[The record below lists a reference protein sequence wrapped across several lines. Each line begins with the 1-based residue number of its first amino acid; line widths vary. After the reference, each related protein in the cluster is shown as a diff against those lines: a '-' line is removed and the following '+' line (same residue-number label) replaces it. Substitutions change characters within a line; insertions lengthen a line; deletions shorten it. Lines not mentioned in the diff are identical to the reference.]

1 VSSME
6 RAEPAEVT
14 FPGDGEMARRMRA
27 YPWAGSALGDPRG
40 WSASLRTAVRICLT
54 SRFPMI
60 VWWGPDLW
68 FLYNDAYLPLM
79 GTKHPALARPGETVW
94 PEIWD
99 IVGPMLV
106 SVMSSG
112 QATWS
117 EDLLLPMDRHG
128 YWEETYWTYSY
139 SPLHDDDGVVRGV
152 FTAVSDTTERVI
164 GGRRL
169 AALQDLGAQAGNARS
184 VAEACQLVV
193 TALERA
199 RQDVPFAAIYLRRPG
214 TNDAVLTASS
224 PDQAAPAPLADGPGG
239 WPVAEVLSSGQP
251 VTVSDV
257 AARFG
262 ELPSGGWSTPPGQAR
277 VLPLVGETGGQTT
290 GVIVLAASAGHAL
303 DEAYESFLGLV
314 AQQTAA
320 LVNGA
325 VAYQV
330 QQRRAEELA
339 ELDRAKTTFF
349 SNISHEF
356 RTPLTLI
363 MGPVEELRA
372 RLAAQDLAAQD
383 LAAQDLA
390 AQDPAAGDPR
400 IREELEVI
408 QRNGLRLGK
417 LVNTLLDFSRIE
429 AGRMEA
435 RFEPVDLAAF
445 TADLA
450 SVFRSAMDRA
460 GLAFGVDCGELPAE
474 VYIDR
479 EMWEKVVLNLLSNAL
494 KFTFDGTVSLSLRAE
509 GSHAVLRVSD
519 TGSGIAAAEMPRL
532 FERFHRIPSARSRSN
547 EGSGIGLAL
556 VRELVG
562 LHGGT
567 ITAQSTEGAG
577 TTFTVRL
584 PFGHEHLP
592 EENLAAAGPEL
603 ISAVADPFLAEALRW
618 LPADQPAEP
627 TLAADQMGGPPR
639 WDLAGR
645 DLAGRGA
652 RARVLLADDNA
663 DMRGYLQRLLQPGYQ
678 VTAVADGREALD
690 AVRAQPFD
698 LVISDV
704 MMPGLD
710 GLQLV
715 AELRANSRAPNL
727 PVLLLS
733 ARAGQEAAI
742 EGLEAGAD
750 DYLVKPFSAA
760 ELLARVRATVELA
773 RLRSHHA
780 RWRAALIDS
789 LHEGFFL
796 CDEAGRVVEINAA
809 FTAVLGYGPDG
820 LPYAPPYPWW
830 PDQDT
835 DPDARRQSSEAFA
848 QLVKQSKGG
857 FVAPVTH
864 RDGRRRWVAASF
876 NEVQDPDSGR
886 RMAVGSLRDITAEHY
901 AGQRGAA
908 LAAMGLLL
916 SQADSLPEALQGAL
930 NELQRLWHARRVIAV
945 TWTGAGGPSLMSAGP
960 ADPAGPGAPAG
971 PAGPLGWTD
980 LPGDLRE
987 TIGNLRQ
994 RPLLT
999 PTGATAPDV
1008 GIRIEH
1014 PEGQLAVWIDV
1025 DPARPFTA
1033 EDRTL
1038 FALLCGYL
1046 GQALHRAHQTD
1057 QQRETALALQRAILG
1072 PARLPPGFAARYE
1085 PASRPLEVGG
1095 DWYDLV
1101 ELPDGRIGI
1110 VVGDCVG
1117 HGLEAAAVMGQLR
1130 SACRALLLQDAS
1142 PAQTLSAMDRFSALV
1157 PDAYCSTVFC
1167 GVLDPD
1173 TGQLTY
1179 SSAGHPPGILAHPD
1193 GRVEL
1198 LRAGRSFPLAVQREA
1213 PRTDAACLL
1222 PGRSALLLYTDGLV
1236 ERRRVSIDEGI
1247 ARAGAALRQGQD
1259 ASVEDLASRVMGDMA
1274 PPDGYEDDVA
1284 LVLFRH
1290 PEPLDLTFPADRR
1303 QLTPVRAALRT
1314 WLGRAGV
1321 SRRTTQ
1327 DVLAAAGEACANA
1340 IEHGHRD
1347 APGQPI
1353 RLEAEATASRLR
1365 LTVTD
1370 TGRWRATPAVADPL
1384 RGHGIALMRAL
1395 MEQVTIEAG
1404 PAGTTVGLE
1413 AAITA

>member
-1 VSSME
+1 MSSME
-6 RAEPAEVT
+6 AAEPPDVT

-27 YPWAGSALGDPRG
+27 YPWAGSALGDPQG

-79 GTKHPALARPGETVW
+79 GTKHPALATPGEAVW
-94 PEIWD
+94 PEIWG
-99 IVGPMLV
+99 IIGPMLV

-164 GGRRL
+164 GERRL
-169 AALQDLGAQAGNARS
+169 AALQDLGAQAGSARS

-214 TNDAVLTASS
+214 SNDAVLAASG
-224 PDQAAPAPLADGPGG
+224 PEQAARAPLPDGPGG
-239 WPVAEVLSSGQP
+239 WPVREVLSSGQP

-257 AARFG
+257 TARFG
-262 ELPSGGWSTPPGQAR
+262 DLPAGGWSTPPTQAM
-277 VLPLVGETGGQTT
+277 VLPLVGETGGQPT

-303 DEAYESFLGLV
+303 DEAYETFLGLV
-314 AQQTAA
+314 AQHTAA

-372 RLAAQDLAAQD
+372 RLAAQDPAT
-383 LAAQDLA
+383 
-390 AQDPAAGDPR
+390 QDPVA
-400 IREELEVI
+400 REELEVI

-450 SVFRSAMDRA
+450 SVFRSAMERA
-460 GLAFGVDCGELPAE
+460 GLGFGVDCDGLPAA

-494 KFTFDGTVSLSLRAE
+494 KFTFDGTISVSLRAE
-509 GSHAVLRVSD
+509 GTHAVLRVSD
-519 TGSGIAAAEMPRL
+519 TGSGIAAAEMPQL
-532 FERFHRIPSARSRSN
+532 FERFHRIPNARSRSN

-584 PFGHEHLP
+584 PFGHEYLP

-618 LPADQPAEP
+618 LPGDQPDEP
-627 TLAADQMGGPPR
+627 ALAADKVGGPPR
-639 WDLAGR
+639 RDPAGR
-645 DLAGRGA
+645 DPAGRGA
-652 RARVLLADDNA
+652 LARVLLADDNA

-678 VTAVADGREALD
+678 VTAVADGQEALD

-710 GLQLV
+710 GLQLIG
-715 AELRANSRAPNL
+715 ELRAHSRAPDL

-780 RWRAALIDS
+780 RWRAALIHS
-789 LHEGFFL
+789 LHEAFFL
-796 CDEAGRVVEINAA
+796 CDEAGRVIEINAA
-809 FTAVLGYGPDG
+809 FTAILGYGPEG
-820 LPYAPPYPWW
+820 LPYASPYPWW
-830 PDQDT
+830 PDQDA
-835 DPDARRQSSEAFA
+835 DPEAQRQASEAFA
-848 QLVKQSKGG
+848 QLMDRSNGG
-857 FVAPVTH
+857 FQAPVTH
-864 RDGRRRWVAASF
+864 RDGRRRWIAASF

-886 RMAVGSLRDITAEHY
+886 RMVVGSLRDITAEHY
-901 AGQRGAA
+901 AGQREAA

-916 SQADSLPEALQGAL
+916 SRADSLPEALQGAL
-930 NELQRLWHARRVIAV
+930 NELQRLWRARRVIAA
-945 TWTGAGGPSLMSAGP
+945 TWTGAETPSLTSAGP
-960 ADPAGPGAPAG
+960 AGSSVRWTELPAE
-971 PAGPLGWTD
+971 
-980 LPGDLRE
+980 LRE
-987 TIGNLRQ
+987 AIGKLRQ

-999 PTGATAPDV
+999 PTDATSPDV
-1008 GIRIEH
+1008 GISIEH
-1014 PEGQLAVWIDV
+1014 PVGQLAIWIDV

-1038 FALLCGYL
+1038 FALLAGYL

-1057 QQRETALALQRAILG
+1057 QQRETALVLQRAILG

-1085 PASRPLEVGG
+1085 PAGRPLEVGG

-1117 HGLEAAAVMGQLR
+1117 HGLEAATVMGQLR

-1157 PDAYCSTVFC
+1157 PGAYCSTVFC
-1167 GVLDPD
+1167 GILDQD

-1198 LRAGRSFPLAVQREA
+1198 LHDGRSFPLAVQREA
-1213 PRTDAACLL
+1213 RRSDATCFL

-1236 ERRRVSIDEGI
+1236 ERRRVSIDEGM

-1259 ASVEDLASRVMGDMA
+1259 AGVEDLASRVMGDMA

-1290 PEPLDLTFPADRR
+1290 PEPLDLTFPADRA

-1314 WLGRAGV
+1314 WLGRTGV
-1321 SRRTTQ
+1321 SGRTIQ
-1327 DVLAAAGEACANA
+1327 DVLVAAGEACANA

-1353 RLEAEATASRLR
+1353 RLRAEATVSRLQ

-1370 TGRWRATPAVADPL
+1370 TGCWRATPPVADPL

-1395 MEQVTIEAG
+1395 VQQVTIEPG
-1404 PAGTTVGLE
+1404 RAGTTVAMEVAL
-1413 AAITA
+1413 AP

>member
-6 RAEPAEVT
+6 PAEPADVT

-99 IVGPMLV
+99 IIGPMLV

-152 FTAVSDTTERVI
+152 FTAVSDTTDRVI
-164 GGRRL
+164 GERRL

-199 RQDVPFAAIYLRRPG
+199 RRDVPFAAIYLRRPG
-214 TNDAVLTASS
+214 SDEPILVAGAPQQAVLV
-224 PDQAAPAPLADGPGG
+224 PLPDGPGG
-239 WPVAEVLSSGQP
+239 WPVREVLSSGQP

-262 ELPSGGWSTPPGQAR
+262 DLPAGGWSTPPAQAM
-277 VLPLVGETGGQTT
+277 VLPLVGETGGQAT

-356 RTPLTLI
+356 RTPLALI

-372 RLAAQDLAAQD
+372 RLG
-383 LAAQDLA
+383 
-390 AQDPAAGDPR
+390 AQDPATQDPGT
-400 IREELEVI
+400 REELEVI

-435 RFEPVDLAAF
+435 HFEPVDLAAF

-460 GLAFGVDCGELPAE
+460 GLAFGVDCGELPAA

-494 KFTFDGTVSLSLRAE
+494 KFTLDGTVSVSVRAE
-509 GSHAVLRVSD
+509 GTHAVLQISD

-532 FERFHRIPSARSRSN
+532 FERFHRIPTARSRSN

-592 EENLAAAGPEL
+592 EEHLAAAGPEL
-603 ISAVADPFLAEALRW
+603 ISAAADPFLAEALRW
-618 LPADQPAEP
+618 LPDDQPDEP
-627 TLAADQMGGPPR
+627 TLAADEVGGPPR
-639 WDLAGR
+639 RDLAGR
-645 DLAGRGA
+645 DLAGRDL
-652 RARVLLADDNA
+652 ARVLLADDNA

-678 VTAVADGREALD
+678 VTAVADGQEALD

-715 AELRANSRAPNL
+715 GELRANSRAPDL

-733 ARAGQEAAI
+733 ARAGPEAAI

-789 LHEGFFL
+789 LHEAFFL
-796 CDEAGRVVEINAA
+796 CDEAGRVIEINAA
-809 FTAVLGYGPDG
+809 FAAILGYGPDG
-820 LPYAPPYPWW
+820 LPYASPYPWW
-830 PDQDT
+830 PDKNT
-835 DPDARRQSSEAFA
+835 DPEARRQSGEAFA
-848 QLVKQSKGG
+848 QLMEQSKGG

-864 RDGRRRWVAASF
+864 RDGRRRWIAASF

-886 RMAVGSLRDITAEHY
+886 RMVVGSMRDITAEHY
-901 AGQRGAA
+901 AGQREAA

-930 NELQRLWHARRVIAV
+930 NELQRLWHARRVIAA
-945 TWTGAGGPSLMSAGP
+945 TWTGAGAPSLTST
-960 ADPAGPGAPAG
+960 G
-971 PAGPLGWTD
+971 PAGHAAGWTE
-980 LPGDLRE
+980 LPGELRE

-999 PTGATAPDV
+999 PTDGTSPDV
-1008 GIRIEH
+1008 GISIEH

-1046 GQALHRAHQTD
+1046 GQALHRAHQRD
-1057 QQRETALALQRAILG
+1057 QQRETAVALQRAILG

-1117 HGLEAAAVMGQLR
+1117 HGLEAATVMGQLR

-1157 PDAYCSTVFC
+1157 PGAYCSTVFC
-1167 GVLDPD
+1167 GILDQAS
-1173 TGQLTY
+1173 GELTY

-1198 LRAGRSFPLAVQREA
+1198 LREGRSFPLAVQREA
-1213 PRTDAACLL
+1213 RRSDATCVL

-1236 ERRRVSIDEGI
+1236 ERRRVSIDEGM
-1247 ARAGAALRQGQD
+1247 ARAGAALRKGQD
-1259 ASVEDLASRVMGDMA
+1259 AGVEDLASQVMDDMA
-1274 PPDGYEDDVA
+1274 PADGYEDDVA

-1290 PEPLDLTFPADRR
+1290 PEPLDLTFPADRG

-1314 WLGRAGV
+1314 WLRRSGV
-1321 SRRTTQ
+1321 SRRTIQ
-1327 DVLAAAGEACANA
+1327 DVLVAAGEACANA

-1353 RLEAEATASRLR
+1353 RLRAEATVSRLR

-1370 TGRWRATPAVADPL
+1370 TGRWRDTPPVADPL

-1395 MEQVTIEAG
+1395 MERVTIEPGA
-1404 PAGTTVGLE
+1404 AGTIVGLE
-1413 AAITA
+1413 AAITV

>member
-1 VSSME
+1 VSSTE
-6 RAEPAEVT
+6 AAGPVDAT
-14 FPGDGEMARRMRA
+14 FPGDGEMARRARA
-27 YPWAGSALGDPRG
+27 YPWADSALGAPGG
-40 WSASLRTAVRICLT
+40 WSASLRTACRICLT

-60 VWWGPDLW
+60 VWWGKELR
-68 FLYNDAYLPLM
+68 FLYNDAYLPLL
-79 GTKHPALARPGETVW
+79 GTKHPALGKPGEAVW

-99 IVGPMLV
+99 VIGPMLE
-106 SVMSSG
+106 SVMSTG

-117 EDLLLPMDRHG
+117 EDLLLPMNRHG

-164 GGRRL
+164 GERRL
-169 AALQDLGAQAGNARS
+169 AALQDLGAQAGSARS

-199 RQDVPFAAIYLRRPG
+199 RADVPFAAVYLRGPG
-214 TNDAVLTASS
+214 RNEPVLVAGAPRQAV
-224 PDQAAPAPLADGPGG
+224 PVPLADGPGG
-239 WPVAEVLSSGQP
+239 WPVGEVLGSGKP
-251 VTVSDV
+251 VTVTDV

-262 ELPSGGWSTPPGQAR
+262 ELPAGEWPTPPGQAM
-277 VLPLVGETGGQTT
+277 VLPLVGEAGGPAT
-290 GVIVLAASAGHAL
+290 GVIVLAASAGRAL
-303 DEAYESFLGLV
+303 DEAYESFFSLV
-314 AQQTAA
+314 AQQAAA

-372 RLAAQDLAAQD
+372 WLAAREPG
-383 LAAQDLA
+383 
-390 AQDPAAGDPR
+390 AQDPAA
-400 IREELEVI
+400 REELEVI
-408 QRNGLRLGK
+408 HRNGLRLGK

-435 RFEPVDLAAF
+435 HYEPVDLASF

-450 SVFRSAMDRA
+450 SVFRSAISRA
-460 GLAFGVDCGELPAE
+460 GLAYQVDCRELPE
-474 VYIDR
+474 PVYIDR

-494 KFTFDGTVSLSLRAE
+494 KFTFDGTISVSLRAE
-509 GSHAVLRVSD
+509 GSCAVLRISD
-519 TGSGIAAAEMPRL
+519 TGSGIAAAGMPRL
-532 FERFHRIPSARSRSN
+532 FERFHRVPTVRSRSN

-562 LHGGT
+562 LHGGR
-567 ITAQSTEGAG
+567 ITAESTEGAG
-577 TTFTVRL
+577 TTFAVRL
-584 PFGHEHLP
+584 PFGHDHLP
-592 EENLAAAGPEL
+592 AENLAAAGPET
-603 ISAVADPFLAEALRW
+603 ISATADPFLAEAFRW
-618 LPADQPAEP
+618 LPGDQPDQA
-627 TLAADQMGGPPR
+627 TLAAARVPAPQR
-639 WDLAGR
+639 R
-645 DLAGRGA
+645 EVAGRGTP
-652 RARVLLADDNA
+652 ARVLLADDNA
-663 DMRGYLQRLLQPGYQ
+663 DMREYLQRLLQGRYQ
-678 VTAVADGREALD
+678 VTAVADGQAALD
-690 AVRAQPFD
+690 AARAQPFD

-715 AELRANSRAPNL
+715 AALRADPQAQDV

-733 ARAGQEAAI
+733 ALAGQESAI

-760 ELLARVRATVELA
+760 ELLARVRANVELA

-780 RWRAALIDS
+780 RWRSALIDS

-796 CDEAGRVVEINAA
+796 ADEAGRVVEINAT
-809 FTAVLGYGPDG
+809 FTDILGYGPEG
-820 LPYAPPYPWW
+820 LPYPTPHPWW
-830 PDQDT
+830 PREDA
-835 DPDARRQSSEAFA
+835 DPEARRQLSEAFA
-848 QLVKQSKGG
+848 QVMGQSKGS

-864 RDGRRRWVAASF
+864 RDGRRLWVAASF
-876 NEVQDPDSGR
+876 SEVQDPDTGR
-886 RMAVGSLRDITAEHY
+886 SIVVGTLRDITADHY
-901 AGQRGAA
+901 AGQREAA

-916 SQADSLPEALQGAL
+916 SQADGVPQALQGAL
-930 NELQRLWHARRVIAV
+930 TELQRLWRARRVIAA
-945 TWTGAGGPSLMSAGP
+945 TWTGPPDPSLTST
-960 ADPAGPGAPAG
+960 GPGLRWAG
-971 PAGPLGWTD
+971 
-980 LPGDLRE
+980 LPGELRE
-987 TIGNLRQ
+987 TIGGLRQ

-999 PTGATAPDV
+999 PTDGTSPDV
-1008 GIRIEH
+1008 GISIEH
-1014 PEGQLAVWIDV
+1014 PEGQLVVWIDL
-1025 DPARPFTA
+1025 DPGRPFTA

-1038 FALLCGYL
+1038 LALLCGYL

-1072 PARLPPGFAARYE
+1072 PSRLPPGFAAGYE

-1117 HGLEAAAVMGQLR
+1117 HGLEAATVMGQLR

-1142 PAQTLSAMDRFSALV
+1142 PAQTLSAMDRFAALI
-1157 PDAYCSTVFC
+1157 PGAFCSTAFC
-1167 GVLDPD
+1167 GILDRD
-1173 TGQLTY
+1173 AGRLTY

-1193 GRVEL
+1193 GRIEL
-1198 LRAGRSFPLAVQREA
+1198 LRGGRSFPLAVRPEA
-1213 PRTDAACLL
+1213 RRTEATCPL
-1222 PGRSALLLYTDGLV
+1222 PARSALLLYTDGLV
-1236 ERRRVSIDEGI
+1236 ERRRVPLDAGM
-1247 ARAGAALRQGQD
+1247 ARAGAVLRQGQD
-1259 ASVEDLASRVMGDMA
+1259 ARVEDLASRVMTGMA

-1284 LVLFRH
+1284 LIVFRH
-1290 PEPLDLTFPADRR
+1290 PEPFDLTFPAERGELR
-1303 QLTPVRAALRT
+1303 PVRAALRS
-1314 WLGRAGV
+1314 WLGRCGL
-1321 SRRTTQ
+1321 SRRMIQ
-1327 DVLAAAGEACANA
+1327 DVLVATGEACANA

-1353 RLEAEATASRLR
+1353 RVRAEVTVTRLR
-1365 LTVTD
+1365 LTITD
-1370 TGRWRATPAVADPL
+1370 TGRWRAARPAADPL
-1384 RGHGIALMRAL
+1384 RGHGIALMGAL
-1395 MEQVTIEAG
+1395 MEQVTIERGA
-1404 PAGTTVGLE
+1404 AGTTVNME
-1413 AAITA
+1413 VTIPA

>member
-1 VSSME
+1 MSSVE
-6 RAEPAEVT
+6 AAEPADVT

-27 YPWAGSALGDPRG
+27 YPWADSALGGPGR
-40 WSASLRTAVRICLT
+40 WSASLRTACRICLT

-60 VWWGPDLW
+60 VWWGKELR
-68 FLYNDAYLPLM
+68 FVYNDAYLPLL
-79 GTKHPALARPGETVW
+79 GTKHPALGKPGEAVW

-99 IVGPMLV
+99 VIGPMLE
-106 SVMSSG
+106 SVMSTG

-117 EDLLLPMDRHG
+117 EDLLLPMNRHG

-164 GGRRL
+164 GERRL
-169 AALQDLGAQAGNARS
+169 AALQDLGAQAGSARS
-184 VAEACQLVV
+184 VAEACQLVM
-193 TALERA
+193 TSLDRA
-199 RQDVPFAAIYLRRPG
+199 RQDVPFAAIYLRRSGGDEPILVTG
-214 TNDAVLTASS
+214 GPRPAV
-224 PDQAAPAPLADGPGG
+224 PIPLADGPGD
-239 WPVAEVLSSGQP
+239 WPVAEVLRSGKP
-251 VTVSDV
+251 LTVTDV
-257 AARFG
+257 TARFG
-262 ELPSGGWSTPPGQAR
+262 ELPAGEWPAPPAQAM
-277 VLPLVGETGGQTT
+277 VLPLVGETGSQAT

-303 DEAYESFLGLV
+303 DEAYKSFLSLV

-372 RLAAQDLAAQD
+372 RLAAR
-383 LAAQDLA
+383 
-390 AQDPAAGDPR
+390 DPAERDPAE
-400 IREELEVI
+400 REELEVI
-408 QRNGLRLGK
+408 HRNGLRLGK

-435 RFEPVDLAAF
+435 RYEPVNLASF

-450 SVFRSAMDRA
+450 SVFRSAISRA
-460 GLAFGVDCGELPAE
+460 GLAYQVDCRELPE
-474 VYIDR
+474 PVYIDR

-494 KFTFDGTVSLSLRAE
+494 KFTFDGTITVSLRAE
-509 GSHAVLRVSD
+509 DSGALLRISD

-532 FERFHRIPSARSRSN
+532 FERFHRVAAVRSRSN

-562 LHGGT
+562 LHGGS
-567 ITAQSTEGAG
+567 ITAESTEGAG
-577 TTFTVRL
+577 TTFAVRL
-584 PFGHEHLP
+584 PFGHGHLP
-592 EENLAAAGPEL
+592 AENLAAAGPET
-603 ISAVADPFLAEALRW
+603 ISAVAEPFLAEAFRW
-618 LPADQPAEP
+618 LPGDQPDQA
-627 TLAADQMGGPPR
+627 TLAAARVPAPQR
-639 WDLAGR
+639 R
-645 DLAGRGA
+645 EVAGRGTP
-652 RARVLLADDNA
+652 ARVLLADDNA
-663 DMRGYLQRLLQPGYQ
+663 DMREYLQRLLQGRYQ
-678 VTAVADGREALD
+678 VTAVADGQAALD
-690 AVRAQPFD
+690 AVRAHPFD

-715 AELRANSRAPNL
+715 AALRADPQAQDV

-760 ELLARVRATVELA
+760 ELLARVRANVELA

-796 CDEAGRVVEINAA
+796 ADEAGRVVEINAT
-809 FTAVLGYGPDG
+809 FTGILGYGPEG
-820 LPYAPPYPWW
+820 LPYPTPHPWW
-830 PDQDT
+830 PREDA
-835 DPDARRQSSEAFA
+835 DPEARRQLSEAFA
-848 QLVKQSKGG
+848 QVMGQSKGS

-864 RDGRRRWVAASF
+864 RDGHRLWVAASF
-876 NEVQDPDSGR
+876 SEVQDPDTGR
-886 RMAVGSLRDITAEHY
+886 SVVVGTLRDITAEHY
-901 AGQRGAA
+901 AGQREAA

-916 SQADSLPEALQGAL
+916 SQAVGVPQALQGAL
-930 NELQRLWHARRVIAV
+930 TELQRLWRARRVIAA
-945 TWTGAGGPSLMSAGP
+945 TWTGPGDPSLTSAGP
-960 ADPAGPGAPAG
+960 GFRWA
-971 PAGPLGWTD
+971 D
-980 LPGDLRE
+980 LPGELRE
-987 TIGNLRQ
+987 TIGRLRQ
-994 RPLLT
+994 RPPLT
-999 PTGATAPDV
+999 PTDGTSPDV
-1008 GIRIEH
+1008 GISIEH
-1014 PEGQLAVWIDV
+1014 PEGQLAVWIDL
-1025 DPARPFTA
+1025 DPGRPFTA

-1038 FALLCGYL
+1038 LALLCGYL
-1046 GQALHRAHQTD
+1046 GQALHRAHLTD
-1057 QQRETALALQRAILG
+1057 QQRETALVLQRAILG
-1072 PARLPPGFAARYE
+1072 PSRLPPGFAARYE

-1101 ELPDGRIGI
+1101 ELPDGRTGI

-1117 HGLEAAAVMGQLR
+1117 HGLDAATVMGQLR

-1142 PAQTLSAMDRFSALV
+1142 PAQTLSAMDRFAALI
-1157 PDAYCSTVFC
+1157 PGAFCSTAFC
-1167 GVLDPD
+1167 GILDRD
-1173 TGQLTY
+1173 AGRLTY

-1193 GRVEL
+1193 GRTEL
-1198 LRAGRSFPLAVQREA
+1198 LRGGRSFPLAVRPDAGRTEA
-1213 PRTDAACLL
+1213 TCSL
-1222 PGRSALLLYTDGLV
+1222 PARSALLLYTDGLV
-1236 ERRRVSIDEGI
+1236 ERRRVSLDAGM
-1247 ARAGAALRQGQD
+1247 ARAGDILRQDQD
-1259 ASVEDLASRVMGDMA
+1259 ASAEDLASRVMSGMA

-1284 LVLFRH
+1284 LIVFRH
-1290 PEPLDLTFPADRR
+1290 PEPFDLTFPADRGELR
-1303 QLTPVRAALRT
+1303 PVRAALRS
-1314 WLGRAGV
+1314 WLGRCGL
-1321 SRRTTQ
+1321 SRWMIQ
-1327 DVLAAAGEACANA
+1327 DVLVATGEACANA

-1353 RLEAEATASRLR
+1353 RLRAEVTVTRLR

-1370 TGRWRATPAVADPL
+1370 TGRWRAARSAADPL
-1384 RGHGIALMRAL
+1384 RGHGIALMGAL
-1395 MEQVTIEAG
+1395 MEQVTIERGA
-1404 PAGTTVGLE
+1404 AGTTVNME
-1413 AAITA
+1413 VAIPT

>member
-1 VSSME
+1 MSRM
-6 RAEPAEVT
+6 EPAGPAGAA
-14 FPGDGEMARRMRA
+14 FPGDGEMAQRMRA
-27 YPWAGSALGDPRG
+27 YPWAGSALGDPAG

-60 VWWGPDLW
+60 VWWGPDLR

-106 SVMSSG
+106 SVTSSG

-164 GGRRL
+164 GERRL
-169 AALQDLGAQAGNARS
+169 AALQDLGAQAGSARS
-184 VAEACQLVV
+184 VSEACHLVV
-193 TALERA
+193 AALERA

-214 TNDAVLTASS
+214 TNDAVLTASG
-224 PDQAAPAPLADGPGG
+224 PEQAVPAPVADGPGG
-239 WPVAEVLSSGQP
+239 WPVEEVLRSGRP
-251 VTVSDV
+251 VTVTDIT
-257 AARFG
+257 ARFG
-262 ELPSGGWSTPPGQAR
+262 ELPAGGWPTPPSQAV
-277 VLPLVGETGGQTT
+277 VLPLVGETGGQAT

-303 DEAYESFLGLV
+303 DAAYESFLGLV

-339 ELDRAKTTFF
+339 DLDRAKTAFF

-363 MGPVEELRA
+363 IGPVEELRA
-372 RLAAQDLAAQD
+372 RLAG
-383 LAAQDLA
+383 
-390 AQDPAAGDPR
+390 QDPATQDPGTL
-400 IREELEVI
+400 EELEVI

-460 GLAFGVDCGELPAE
+460 GLAFGVDCGELPAV

-494 KFTFDGTVSLSLRAE
+494 KFTFDGTVSVSLRAE
-509 GSHAVLRVSD
+509 GTHAVLRISD

-532 FERFHRIPSARSRSN
+532 FERFHRIPTARSRSN

-567 ITAQSTEGAG
+567 ITAQSTEGVG

-618 LPADQPAEP
+618 VPGDQPAEP
-627 TLAADQMGGPPR
+627 TLAADEVGGPPR
-639 WDLAGR
+639 RDLAGR
-645 DLAGRGA
+645 DLAGRGT
-652 RARVLLADDNA
+652 RARILLADDNA

-678 VTAVADGREALD
+678 VTAVADGQEALD

-715 AELRANSRAPNL
+715 GQLRIHSRVPDL

-789 LHEGFFL
+789 LHEAFFL
-796 CDEAGRVVEINAA
+796 CDEAGRVIEINAA
-809 FTAVLGYGPDG
+809 FAAILGYGPDG
-820 LPYAPPYPWW
+820 LPYAFPHPWW
-830 PDQDT
+830 PDQDA
-835 DPDARRQSSEAFA
+835 DPEARRQSREAFA
-848 QLVKQSKGG
+848 HLIDRGKGS

-864 RDGRRRWVAASF
+864 RDGRRLWVAASF

-886 RMAVGSLRDITAEHY
+886 RMVVGSMRDITAEHH
-901 AGQRGAA
+901 AGQREAA

-930 NELQRLWHARRVIAV
+930 NELRRLWHARRVIAA
-945 TWTGAGGPSLMSAGP
+945 TWTGAEAPSLTASGPGGPAARWTELP
-960 ADPAGPGAPAG
+960 AE
-971 PAGPLGWTD
+971 LH
-980 LPGDLRE
+980 E
-987 TIGNLRQ
+987 TFGNLRQ
-994 RPLLT
+994 RPLLI
-999 PTGATAPDV
+999 PTDGTSPDV

-1046 GQALHRAHQTD
+1046 GQALHRAYQTD

-1117 HGLEAAAVMGQLR
+1117 HGLEAATVMGQLR

-1142 PAQTLSAMDRFSALV
+1142 PAQTLSAMDRFSARV
-1157 PDAYCSTVFC
+1157 PGAYCSTVFC
-1167 GVLDPD
+1167 GILDQD

-1193 GRVEL
+1193 GRIEL
-1198 LRAGRSFPLAVQREA
+1198 LREGRSFPLAVRREA
-1213 PRTDAACLL
+1213 QRSDATCFL

-1236 ERRRVSIDEGI
+1236 ERRRVSIDEGMT
-1247 ARAGAALRQGQD
+1247 RAGAALAEGQD
-1259 ASVEDLASRVMGDMA
+1259 AGVEDLASRVMGDMA
-1274 PPDGYEDDVA
+1274 PADGYKDDVA
-1284 LVLFRH
+1284 LVLFRY
-1290 PEPLDLTFPADRR
+1290 PEPLDLTFPADRG
-1303 QLTPVRAALRT
+1303 QLAPVRAALRS
-1314 WLGRAGV
+1314 WLGRGGV
-1321 SRRTTQ
+1321 SRRTIQ
-1327 DVLAAAGEACANA
+1327 DVLVAAGEACANA

-1347 APGQPI
+1347 APGQHI
-1353 RLEAEATASRLR
+1353 RLRAEATA
-1365 LTVTD
+1365 
-1370 TGRWRATPAVADPL
+1370 TPAPAD
-1384 RGHGIALMRAL
+1384 GHGHRAL
-1395 MEQVTIEAG
+1395 AG
-1404 PAGTTVGLE
+1404 HPARG
-1413 AAITA
+1413 